1 VSDPGIERAWA
12 PNPQARPDRGFSR
25 LVALNQQGLR
35 AFLRRL
41 CANHALA
48 DDLAQETFV
57 SAWQSLHRFDATKDF
72 RSWLF
77 GIGWR
82 KYREQK
88 RSWLRRIKREQKAA
102 PEDESFMPD
111 PGMSIDLAAAVR
123 ALPLEQ
129 RAALLLCLACEFS
142 HAEAARILEIPL
154 GTVKSHV
161 ARARERLQAA
171 LGESDA

>member
-1 VSDPGIERAWA
+1 M
-12 PNPQARPDRGFSR
+12 
-25 LVALNQQGLR
+25 
-35 AFLRRL
+35 
-41 CANHALA
+41 
-48 DDLAQETFV
+48 
-57 SAWQSLHRFDATKDF
+57 SAWRSLHRFDATRDF

-82 KYREQK
+82 EYREQK
-88 RSWLRRIKREQKAA
+88 RSWLRRIKREQEAA
-102 PEDESFMPD
+102 PEDESFMPN
-111 PGMSIDLAAAVR
+111 PGMALDLSAAVR
-123 ALPLEQ
+123 ALPAEQ

-142 HAEAARILEIPL
+142 HAEAAQILEIPL

>member
-1 VSDPGIERAWA
+1 MNDLNIGRAWTSNPR
-12 PNPQARPDRGFSR
+12 PNFSQ
-25 LVALNQQGLR
+25 LVALHQQGLR

-41 CANHALA
+41 CGNHALA

-72 RSWLF
+72 RAWLF

-88 RSWLRRIKREQKAA
+88 RSWLRRIKREQDAA
-102 PEDESFMPD
+102 LEDESFMLD
-111 PGMSIDLAAAVR
+111 PGLRIDLAAAVR
-123 ALPLEQ
+123 TLPPEQ